1 MAVSRRIFLGG
12 SVATMI
18 ACASAPLEALAGGGR
33 PLPTDRGLPTRNSNS
48 TGDTPDITA
57 KQAVTPEQRYGG
69 VARLTR
75 DSFAGAVGSVFKLTN
90 TSGNSRVF
98 WLRLLSV
105 TDFEA
110 PTATNPASMAVL
122 PPPAARQLV
131 STDSFSLAFF
141 GGPIHAV
148 QQETFFVEHAELG
161 QFALF
166 IVPSGPQQ
174 YTASVNRLQTKT
186 ILPV

>member
-1 MAVSRRIFLGG
+1 MAVSRRIFLGS

-18 ACASAPLEALAGGGR
+18 ACASSPLAALAGGGR

-48 TGDTPDITA
+48 TGDIPDITA
-57 KQAVTPEQRYGG
+57 KKVVTQEQRYGG
-69 VARLTR
+69 VAHLSR

-90 TSGNSRVF
+90 TSGNSRTF

-105 TDFEA
+105 TDFGA
-110 PTATNPASMAVL
+110 PTPMNPASMAVL

-131 STDSFSLAFF
+131 TTDSFSLTFF
-141 GGPIHAV
+141 GGPIQTL

-166 IVPSGPQQ
+166 IVPAGPQQ
-174 YTASVNRLQTKT
+174 YTASLNRLQTKT
-186 ILPV
+186 VLPV